1 MSQRT
6 LLLDSH
12 VWVWTVAGE
21 SGLGPKATAFI
32 RDIAS
37 KQAIA
42 VSEVSFWEL
51 AVKAAKGK
59 LDLMPDPGEWLN
71 RAAQVHGI
79 GVVELN
85 RQIMVRAAMLDWP
98 HGDPADRMLVATAMF
113 YDLQLA
119 TADRVVLDYART
131 VRSLRVLDATK

>member
-1 MSQRT
+1 MSDPT

-12 VWVWTVAGE
+12 VWVWTVAGK
-21 SGLGPKATAFI
+21 SGLGRKAIAAI
-32 RDIAS
+32 RSCAS
-37 KQAIA
+37 KQTIA

-59 LDLMPDPGEWLN
+59 LDLMPDPREWLN

-85 RQIMVRAAMLDWP
+85 RQILVRGAMLEWA
-98 HGDPADRMLVATAMF
+98 HGDPADRMLVATALF

-131 VRSLRVLDATK
+131 IRSLRVLDASK

>member
-1 MSQRT
+1 VSDAT

-12 VWVWTVAGE
+12 VWVWTVAGQ
-21 SGLGPKATAFI
+21 SGLGPKAIAAI
-32 RDIAS
+32 RSSARNQS
-37 KQAIA
+37 LA

-51 AVKAAKGK
+51 AVKASKGK
-59 LDLMPDPGEWLN
+59 LELMPDSREWLN

-85 RQIMVRAAMLDWP
+85 RQILVSGALLDWA
-98 HGDPADRMLVATAMF
+98 HGDPADRMLVATALF

-131 VRSLRVLDATK
+131 VRSLRVLDASK